1 MISAR
6 DKKSMKK
13 IIRACTVSMSLGF
26 VKGMLPDLKK
36 IYEVVLLSSPG
47 EEMEEIEKQGLARC
61 IALPMERRISPI
73 KDFISLCK
81 LIKVFKREKPDM
93 VHSMTPK
100 AGLLCMMAGR
110 LTHVPV
116 RIHTFTGL
124 VWPTA
129 KGLQRWILKMTDRI
143 TCSCATHIIPEGQGV
158 LNDLKT
164 GGITSKELKVLGYG
178 NVRGIDMTRFS
189 HRPEIIEKAKQIRKN
204 DVFTFLFVGR
214 IVGDKGINEL
224 VEAFQML
231 NEEIPMTRLVL
242 VGNNEDDL
250 DPISDKTK
258 AIIHSNSHIEAIG
271 PKSDDNL
278 IAYYAASDSF
288 VFPSYREGFPNTVME
303 AGAMGLP
310 CIVTDINGSREI
322 ITGASLQLPSVGGE
336 HEVTNVPISV
346 KQNGIIIPSKDVE
359 ALYEAMKRMIKDDKM
374 RESLVANARSMIE
387 ERFEQE
393 FVRKCLYEFYEE
405 IL

>member
-1 MISAR
+1 M
-6 DKKSMKK
+6 DKLQKK

-158 LNDLKT
+158 LNDLRT

-189 HRPEIIEKAKQIRKN
+189 HRPEIIEKARQIRKN

-224 VEAFQML
+224 VEAF
-231 NEEIPMTRLVL
+231 IRLHSEYNKVRLLL
-242 VGNNEDDL
+242 VGFFEENI
-250 DPISDKTK
+250 DP
-258 AIIHSNSHIEAIG
+258 
-271 PKSDDNL
+271 
-278 IAYYAASDSF
+278 
-288 VFPSYREGFPNTVME
+288 
-303 AGAMGLP
+303 
-310 CIVTDINGSREI
+310 
-322 ITGASLQLPSVGGE
+322 
-336 HEVTNVPISV
+336 
-346 KQNGIIIPSKDVE
+346 
-359 ALYEAMKRMIKDDKM
+359 KRK
-374 RESLVANARSMIE
+374 
-387 ERFEQE
+387 
-393 FVRKCLYEFYEE
+393 
-405 IL
+405 

>member
-1 MISAR
+1 
-6 DKKSMKK
+6 
-13 IIRACTVSMSLGF
+13 
-26 VKGMLPDLKK
+26 
-36 IYEVVLLSSPG
+36 
-47 EEMEEIEKQGLARC
+47 
-61 IALPMERRISPI
+61 
-73 KDFISLCK
+73 
-81 LIKVFKREKPDM
+81 
-93 VHSMTPK
+93 
-100 AGLLCMMAGR
+100 
-110 LTHVPV
+110 
-116 RIHTFTGL
+116 
-124 VWPTA
+124 
-129 KGLQRWILKMTDRI
+129 MTDRI

-158 LNDLKT
+158 LNDLRT
-164 GGITSKELKVLGYG
+164 GGITNKELKVLGYG
-178 NVRGIDMTRFS
+178 NVRGIDMIRFS

-204 DVFTFLFVGR
+204 NVFTFLFVGR

-224 VEAFQML
+224 VQAFQML

-242 VGNNEDDL
+242 IGNNEDDL

-271 PKSDDNL
+271 SKSDDDL

-288 VFPSYREGFPNTVME
+288 VFPSYREGFPNTVIE

-322 ITGASLQLPSVGGE
+322 IAGASLQLASVGGE

-346 KQNGIIIPSKDVE
+346 KQNGVIIPSKDVE
-359 ALYEAMKRMIKDDKM
+359 TLYVAMKRMIKDDKM

-387 ERFEQE
+387 KRFEQG

>member
-1 MISAR
+1 M
-6 DKKSMKK
+6 DKLQKK

-61 IALPMERRISPI
+61 VALPMERRISPI

-224 VEAFQML
+224 VEAF
-231 NEEIPMTRLVL
+231 IRLHSEYNKVRLLL
-242 VGNNEDDL
+242 VGFFEENIDPILPVTKTQIENTPSIIAAGEQLGDDL
-250 DPISDKTK
+250 
-258 AIIHSNSHIEAIG
+258 
-271 PKSDDNL
+271 
-278 IAYYAASDSF
+278 IAHYAAADCF

-322 ITGASLQLPSVGGE
+322 ITSNIDDDNSTVA
-336 HEVTNVPISV
+336 I
-346 KQNGIIIPSKDVE
+346 KANGIIVPSKNVE
-359 ALYEAMKRMIKDDKM
+359 MLYEAMKFMITNKEK
-374 RESLVANARSMIE
+374 REAMAANARPMIE
-387 ERFEQE
+387 KRFEQG
-393 FVRKCLYEFYEE
+393 FVRKCLYDYYEE